1 MMATQSQSTNGKTGT
16 TSAAPSVESETASV
30 NGVRPSR
37 RRGEQAAAVESSD
50 SKPSTAKRTRVN
62 SENAIR
68 QTKRRAIRP
77 QPVDKTPSEAGV
89 NGNGLDQRA
98 AKQKGVATRSATAKN
113 INRSSSSDPEA
124 VPAELLR
131 QFVQVGRKY
140 YFPDGARAFTDR
152 GHKLT
157 TPSENTEVVRSLISI
172 AQARGWQQIT
182 VTGTERF
189 RKEAWF
195 AAKLS
200 GLAVKGYQPTQFEQG
215 HLVRTAAR
223 ASLARDGVAPNMGR
237 KGLPESDNNE
247 RPTQVRNAATERR
260 DGLITG
266 RLIDHGRAT
275 YHHDPHEPVSYFV
288 KVETPRGERT
298 LWGVD
303 FERAF
308 RQSLTKPEIGD
319 YIGLRAVRQE
329 AVTVKT
335 REHDSD
341 GKVLNE
347 KDLTTH
353 RNRWIVEKESF
364 YEIRAAA
371 AQMVRDPKIDA
382 RKGVREHPELA
393 GTYLYLKGA
402 KEVAQRRIRDPEDQR
417 KFVATVR
424 NALAD
429 AVARGEPLPPVR
441 LRNRTADRASTRS
454 TRSAERES
462 APVRG

>member
-1 MMATQSQSTNGKTGT
+1 MATQNESDDGNVDTRGT
-16 TSAAPSVESETASV
+16 TSPKGSATNANGAHPHRRDAQSQATNESELI
-30 NGVRPSR
+30 
-37 RRGEQAAAVESSD
+37 AAA
-50 SKPSTAKRTRVN
+50 SKRARAN
-62 SENAIR
+62 SENSIR
-68 QTKRRAIRP
+68 QTKRRTIHRQAT
-77 QPVDKTPSEAGV
+77 DKARGENVVKGDALDKRALESKGKPSS
-89 NGNGLDQRA
+89 D
-98 AKQKGVATRSATAKN
+98 VATPN
-113 INRSSSSDPEA
+113 VNHSSSFDPEA
-124 VPAELLR
+124 IPSDVLK

-140 YFPDGARAFTDR
+140 YFPDGVRAFTDR
-152 GHKLT
+152 GKKLT
-157 TPSENTEVVRSLISI
+157 TPSENTEVVRHLISI
-172 AQARGWQQIT
+172 AQARGWQHIT
-182 VTGTERF
+182 VAGTERF

-200 GLAVKGYQPTQFEQG
+200 GLDVKGYQPTQFEQG
-215 HLVRTAAR
+215 YLVRAAAR
-223 ASLARDGVAPNMGR
+223 ASLVRDGDTANTSRRG
-237 KGLPESDNNE
+237 SHDSANSE
-247 RPTQVRNAATERR
+247 RPTQVRNAVTERR
-260 DGLITG
+260 NSLITG
-266 RLIDHGRAT
+266 RLVDHGHAT

-288 KVETPRGERT
+288 KIETPRGERT

-329 AVTVKT
+329 PVTVKA
-335 REHDSD
+335 REHAPD

-347 KDLTTH
+347 KALTTH
-353 RNRWIVEKESF
+353 RNRWIVEKEAF
-364 YEIRAAA
+364 YETRAVA
-371 AQMVRDPKIDA
+371 AQVVRDPKIDA

-402 KEVAQRRIRDPEDQR
+402 KEIAQRRIRDPEDQR

-441 LRNRTADRASTRS
+441 LRNRAAERANTRVA
-454 TRSAERES
+454 RSAEREP

>member
-1 MMATQSQSTNGKTGT
+1 MATQSQLNKGT
-16 TSAAPSVESETASV
+16 AGAAKSATSIEGETTKV
-30 NGVRPSR
+30 NAVRPSR
-37 RRGEQAAAVESSD
+37 RRGEHSPAEESSD
-50 SKPSTAKRTRVN
+50 SKPSTAKRTRAN
-62 SENAIR
+62 SENTIR
-68 QTKRRAIRP
+68 QSKRRAIRP
-77 QPVDKTPSEAGV
+77 EQTDKASSSVVV
-89 NGNGLDQRA
+89 NANGLD
-98 AKQKGVATRSATAKN
+98 KQAPKQQDKPSKDVGSEK
-113 INRSSSSDPEA
+113 IDHSSSSDPEA
-124 VPAELLR
+124 IPVDLLK

-200 GLAVKGYQPTQFEQG
+200 GLEVKGYQPTHFEQG
-215 HLVRTAAR
+215 YLVRTAAR
-223 ASLARDGVAPNMGR
+223 ASLARDGDAANAGST
-237 KGLPESDNNE
+237 GLSGAGNGGQPAQARDA
-247 RPTQVRNAATERR
+247 TTERR

-266 RLIDHGRAT
+266 RLVDHGHAT

-288 KVETPRGERT
+288 KVETSRGERT

-303 FERAF
+303 FERAL

-319 YIGLRAVRQE
+319 YIGLRAVRKE
-329 AVTVKT
+329 AVTVKS
-335 REHDSD
+335 REHDPD
-341 GKVLNE
+341 GKILNE
-347 KDLTTH
+347 KALATH

-364 YEIRAAA
+364 YETRAAA
-371 AQMVRDPKIDA
+371 ALMVRDPKIDA

-441 LRNRTADRASTRS
+441 MRNRTADKASARATRN
-454 TRSAERES
+454 AEREP

>member
-1 MMATQSQSTNGKTGT
+1 MATQSQSTNGTAG
-16 TSAAPSVESETASV
+16 SSNPSTRIESETNKV
-30 NGVRPSR
+30 NAVRPSR
-37 RRGEQAAAVESSD
+37 RRGEQSAAEESSD
-50 SKPSTAKRTRVN
+50 SKPSTAKRTRAN

-77 QPVDKTPSEAGV
+77 EHTDKASDSVVV
-89 NGNGLDQRA
+89 NTNGLDKQA
-98 AKQKGVATRSATAKN
+98 AKQSGKPSKDLAAEKSDH
-113 INRSSSSDPEA
+113 SSSSDPEA
-124 VPAELLR
+124 VPADLLK
-131 QFVQVGRKY
+131 QFVQLGRKY

-172 AQARGWQQIT
+172 AQARGWRQIT

-200 GLAVKGYQPTQFEQG
+200 GLEVKGYQPTQFEQG
-215 HLVRTAAR
+215 YMVRTAAR
-223 ASLARDGVAPNMGR
+223 AALARDGDSANGGST
-237 KGLPESDNNE
+237 GLSDAGNGE

-266 RLIDHGRAT
+266 RLVDHGHAT

-319 YIGLRAVRQE
+319 YIGLRAVRKE
-329 AVTVKT
+329 AVTVKS

-341 GKVLNE
+341 GKILNE
-347 KDLTTH
+347 KELATH

-364 YEIRAAA
+364 YETRAAA
-371 AQMVRDPKIDA
+371 ALMVRDPKVDA

-441 LRNRTADRASTRS
+441 MRNRTAEKANARS
-454 TRSAERES
+454 ARNAEREP